1 MNTLSKE
8 ERDAL
13 RDSVHRLLT
22 DESTESA
29 VRTTM
34 ETQSGYAVDLWKQ
47 LGAMGVIGLVVDE
60 SHGGSGAGPMELE
73 VVMEEAGAALLC
85 SPLLASGVLAAEFV
99 AALGDE
105 EPMGRLL
112 PEIASGATIATAVLT
127 GDSGCWTESGISIA
141 ATCNTGEWRLSG
153 RGSYVLHGQNADV
166 LIVVATSDDGLM
178 AFELDSRTE
187 GVLVDSLPTL
197 DRTMRLAAITFDGAL
212 AKPIKASRPVWEA
225 VQQAIDLALV
235 GLAGE
240 QAGGARKVLDF
251 TVEYAKTRIQFG
263 RQIGSFQ
270 AIKHM
275 AADLLLETESA
286 VSAARHAAMS
296 LADQSKKKDEAVS
309 LAAFA
314 CADAFVK
321 TAADGVQMHGGIA
334 FTWEHPAHLYLKR
347 ARADAQLLGSSGY
360 YRERYLQALSMEA
373 GALGAGAM
381 GKTTDAGELK

>member
-1 MNTLSKE
+1 MNTLSTE
-8 ERDAL
+8 ERSAL

-29 VRTTM
+29 VRATM
-34 ETQSGYAVDLWKQ
+34 ETESGYAVDLWKQ
-47 LGAMGVIGLVVDE
+47 LGAMGVIGLVIDE

-85 SPLLASGVLAAEFV
+85 SPLLASGVLAARLLI
-99 AALGDE
+99 ALGDAE
-105 EPMGRLL
+105 TMGRLL
-112 PEIASGATIATAVLT
+112 PGIASGSTIATTVLT
-127 GDSGCWTESGISIA
+127 GDTGCWTEAGVAITASCEGDK
-141 ATCNTGEWRLSG
+141 WHLDG

-166 LIVVATSDDGLM
+166 LLVVANTDDGLM
-178 AFELDSRTE
+178 AFEVDPQVK
-187 GVLVDSLPTL
+187 GVLVEALPTL
-197 DRTMRLAAITFDGAL
+197 DRTLRLAAITFNGAV
-212 AKPIKASRPVWEA
+212 AKPIKTALPVWGA
-225 VQQAIDLALV
+225 AQQSIELALV

-240 QAGGARKVLDF
+240 QAGGARKVLEF

-286 VSAARHAAMS
+286 ISAARHAAMS
-296 LADQSKKKDEAVS
+296 LAEQSEKKNEAVS

-321 TAADGVQMHGGIA
+321 TAADGIQMHGGIA

-347 ARADAQLLGSSGY
+347 ARANAYLFGSSVY
-360 YRERYLQALSMEA
+360 FKEKYLQALSMGGETT
-373 GALGAGAM
+373 GAG
-381 GKTTDAGELK
+381 E